1 MKFWTLLRY
10 NHDTGW
16 ELKNCHQEVM
26 IFFKSQYNFPVV
38 SKTVWASSM
47 GCQNLNIFLITDNAL
62 IDDLTDQRRD
72 DNEENIENEDSEGE
86 FEDSNTTQLPQK
98 IDEFLVYIN
107 DLYFDGELNM
117 IDKRMF
123 KMGEDLDE
131 FHNDENDD
139 NQAKEKSNPVT
150 SRRRV
155 VFSSD

>member
-1 MKFWTLLRY
+1 M
-10 NHDTGW
+10 
-16 ELKNCHQEVM
+16 
-26 IFFKSQYNFPVV
+26 
-38 SKTVWASSM
+38 
-47 GCQNLNIFLITDNAL
+47 
-62 IDDLTDQRRD
+62 
-72 DNEENIENEDSEGE
+72 
-86 FEDSNTTQLPQK
+86 
-98 IDEFLVYIN
+98 YIN

-139 NQAKEKSNPVT
+139 NQAKEKSNPVN

>member
-1 MKFWTLLRY
+1 
-10 NHDTGW
+10 
-16 ELKNCHQEVM
+16 
-26 IFFKSQYNFPVV
+26 
-38 SKTVWASSM
+38 M

-62 IDDLTDQRRD
+62 IDDLTDQRRE
-72 DNEENIENEDSEGE
+72 DNEENIENEYSEDE
-86 FEDSNTTQLPQK
+86 FEDSNTTQLPRK
-98 IDEFLVYIN
+98 IDAFLVYIN

-139 NQAKEKSNPVT
+139 NQAKEKSNPVN